1 VRIDGRPWMEFSL
14 GRARFE
20 LGKTP
25 ASHSRDQAE
34 EAARRGEIGGTP
46 ADHGGVNNWFTHFAE
61 HVVHK
66 LEPRHE
72 RELE

>member
-1 VRIDGRPWMEFSL
+1 MEFSL

-20 LGKTP
+20 LGKTL
-25 ASHSRDQAE
+25 ASHNRDQAE
-34 EAARRGEIGGTP
+34 EAARRGEIGGAP
-46 ADHGGVNNWFTHFAE
+46 ADHGGVDNWFTHFAE

>member
-1 VRIDGRPWMEFSL
+1 MKFSL
-14 GRARFE
+14 GQARFE
-20 LGKTP
+20 LGETP
-25 ASHSRDQAE
+25 ASRSRDQAE
-34 EAARRGEIGGTP
+34 GIARRGTIGGPPTN
-46 ADHGGVNNWFTHFAE
+46 HGGVDNRFTHFAE